1 MTCSRESSE
10 RWGADCLGAGFVP
23 MRDAII
29 RNRALDFSARL
40 ARADSSR
47 DRVRDRNRIEAR
59 AGDRAIVPV
68 TLAAGRRRKLGRDRY
83 PGRPFEDVLQRR
95 FLLLDDY
102 GEVRFGQIEREA
114 GRRFEQAFPDP
125 LERVGVIGQLGMRQ
139 PCTAGQHTRQHKR
152 DTHSISTIAPC
163 LWPVEDEQ

>member
-1 MTCSRESSE
+1 MTCSRESAE
-10 RWGADCLGAGFVP
+10 RFGADRVGTRFVP

-40 ARADSSR
+40 MRADGSR
-47 DRVRDRNRIEAR
+47 NRVRDRYRIEAH

-68 TLAAGRRRKLGRDRY
+68 TVAAGRRRKFGRDRY

-95 FLLLDDY
+95 FLLLDEH

-114 GRRFEQAFPDP
+114 RRRFEQPFPDP
-125 LERVGVIGQLGMRQ
+125 LERVGVIRQLGMRHA
-139 PCTAGQHTRQHKR
+139 CTAGQHTRQRKR
-152 DTHSISTIAPC
+152 NTHLISTIAPRR
-163 LWPVEDEQ
+163 WPVEDKQ